1 MAHARIRNCRQTPA
15 LSHVSHLIFSSQLSR
30 VRLRLHPS
38 RHCISSSRSSLMQS
52 SDQNR
57 PSGEAPTAS
66 RPQDAAGPSAVSAP
80 AAQHSPSPSQISLP
94 ASTSTWSAPA
104 ADDYD
109 GGQAGTR
116 NYDEENDLVQLAISP
131 SEPTQTNR
139 RSLRIANPFADLE
152 KPPEGNDPQPGGH
165 GRDGT
170 VSAVPQPEAK
180 PSASDIPYY
189 MRLKAGRNYIGWF
202 LRDMLVEEEYAS
214 PIAEKLAKPT
224 LPTRVAVVDWENLQT
239 APQSEVFRVGNSK
252 RDDQLAELV
261 GGLPNLPQT
270 KVTRDPTGE
279 QLRESLRRKSD
290 GTRLIIVEDLSRDV
304 VGVLGTEYDLDYEFF
319 EEHICPK
326 SDTPEPLAG
335 AHLPKPYVHLRWYHP
350 IRMNRQEAQRLG
362 CFRQGDEYASGWSL
376 VNSAFERQSWD
387 LPTHQPIKQIS
398 TFKGDDGRN
407 LSILSSL
414 SASNQYPKYS
424 SRNGTR
430 EEQISVYFV
439 PPSTEEGKPSTSEFG
454 RKCLT
459 RVCLT
464 ESLTLWLSVI
474 ILVDPVLLF
483 AIAGFTPSKTYS
495 DKRPATASA
504 IPSPTATLLLDTFR
518 EMAWPDDCGTY
529 VLHQTLVSIITDLIR
544 NDAITAIIDMKNE
557 MKAINTE
564 RRDLHAIE
572 NTIDLWDKTLSGIQ
586 EQLSVYRRAVKTIF
600 ATHTALLWS
609 EESSTAT
616 SLLFRRGL
624 FTDFGEDMEA
634 NRYSKD
640 LLKIIDE
647 SLSQATETFNTLRTT
662 LSIYESQQA
671 IAQASAINRLTEMV
685 FIFIPLS
692 FSTSIFGMQMKVR
705 FKLDTVHR
713 SC

>member
-1 MAHARIRNCRQTPA
+1 
-15 LSHVSHLIFSSQLSR
+15 
-30 VRLRLHPS
+30 
-38 RHCISSSRSSLMQS
+38 MQS
-52 SDQNR
+52 SDENR
-57 PSGEAPTAS
+57 LSGEAPAAS
-66 RPQDAAGPSAVSAP
+66 RPSNVAPFSVVSVP
-80 AAQHSPSPSQISLP
+80 LGQHSPSPSQISLP
-94 ASTSTWSAPA
+94 ASTSTWSAPVA
-104 ADDYD
+104 EDQD
-109 GGQAGTR
+109 GDQAGTAIR
-116 NYDEENDLVQLAISP
+116 SEESDIVQVAISP
-131 SEPTQTNR
+131 SELPETNR
-139 RSLRIANPFADLE
+139 RSLRIANPFTDIE
-152 KPPEGNDPQPGGH
+152 KPHEGNDPKPGGDH
-165 GRDGT
+165 QDGT
-170 VSAVPQPEAK
+170 KPAVPQPETK

-202 LRDMLVEEEYAS
+202 LRDMLVEEEFAS
-214 PIAEKLAKPT
+214 PTAEKLAKPT
-224 LPTRVAVVDWENLQT
+224 LPTRVAVVDWENLQS
-239 APQSEVFRVGNSK
+239 APKSEVFRVGNSK
-252 RDDQLAELV
+252 RDDQLPELV
-261 GGLPNLPQT
+261 GGLPSLLPT
-270 KVTRDPTGE
+270 KVTRDQTGE
-279 QLRESLRRKSD
+279 QLHKSLRRKSD

-304 VGVLGTEYDLDYEFF
+304 VGVLGTEFDLDYEFF

-335 AHLPKPYVHLRWYHP
+335 AHLPKPYMHLRWYHP
-350 IRMNRQEAQRLG
+350 IRMNRQEAQRIG
-362 CFRQGDEYASGWSL
+362 CFRQGDGYASDWSL

-430 EEQISVYFV
+430 EEQISFYFV
-439 PPSTEEGKPSTSEFG
+439 PPSPKEGKPSTSEFG
-454 RKCLT
+454 QECLS
-459 RVCLT
+459 RIHRT
-464 ESLTLWLSVI
+464 ESLTLWSLVI

-483 AIAGFTPSKTYS
+483 AIGDFPASKTYS
-495 DKRPATASA
+495 DKRPATVGA
-504 IPSPTATLLLDTFR
+504 IPSSTATLLLDGFR
-518 EMAWPDDCGTY
+518 DMTWPDDCGTH

-557 MKAINTE
+557 MRAINTE

-572 NTIDLWDKTLSGIQ
+572 NTIDLWDTTLSGIQ
-586 EQLSVYRRAVKTIF
+586 EQLTVYRRAVKTIF

-609 EESSTAT
+609 EESSTSA

-624 FTDFGEDMEA
+624 FTDFGEDMDA

-647 SLSQATETFNTLRTT
+647 SLFQATETFNTLRTT

-705 FKLDTVHR
+705 FDLGP
-713 SC
+713 